1 MPCDADWKM
10 TYSKDDELEKKLITV
25 NNLSLSVYFMNE
37 GGVDNPEH
45 KHGHISQSI
54 KNQREF
60 TKTVDNY
67 WLTQEKNYV
76 LNPTMFTVKYTKN
89 KSTKLDYHTTPKI
102 ELSVLFK
109 TSIVIGICKEQI
121 ETMMRCIEAINGIL
135 KLKLNLHNRPLLR
148 PKKENKQSYQSWW
161 KYLISS
167 VIEQNRT
174 KTNVFSTFEKYFVMR
189 KYISLYKRLKKF
201 VRWLSQSDTGT
212 LAQGARQQGDPD
224 AARPRSNSDLA
235 GNHKISRMG
244 FG

>member
-1 MPCDADWKM
+1 MNPFAIRLCFDNLSVVPCDSDWRQ
-10 TYSKDDELEKKLITV
+10 TFSKDNEVEKKLITV

-37 GGVDNPEH
+37 ASANNPEN
-45 KHGHISQSI
+45 KNVLISQSI

-76 LNPTMFTVKYTKN
+76 LNPTMFTIKYTVN
-89 KSTKLDYHTTPKI
+89 KSAKLDYQTTPKI
-102 ELSVLFK
+102 ELQVLFK

-121 ETMMRCIEAINGIL
+121 ETMIRCIEAINGIL
-135 KLKLNLHNRPLLR
+135 KLKLNLHNRPLMR
-148 PKKENKQSYQSWW
+148 PKKENKQSFQSWW

-201 VRWLSQSDTGT
+201 VRFL
-212 LAQGARQQGDPD
+212 
-224 AARPRSNSDLA
+224 
-235 GNHKISRMG
+235 
-244 FG
+244 